1 MTKLDITKIVVTT
14 VVGIGASRIAQNIC
28 LSNSPMESMPDKVM
42 AHSAALV
49 VGMMASEVTRKYTNA
64 KIDELAGWYN
74 SNIKKNA

>member
-14 VVGIGASRIAQNIC
+14 VVGFGASKIAQSIC
-28 LSNSPMESMPDKVM
+28 LNNTQPDNIADKVM
-42 AHSAALV
+42 VHSAALV

-64 KIDELAGWYN
+64 KIDEVAAWYN